1 MIAPLDNKT
10 PTFQNWR
17 LQLRM
22 LPDKIEKGNN
32 SERLKRTLTG
42 NFDVEL
48 SPVEVWIDE
57 VAADQVGLGV
67 SLEIAT
73 EIED

>member
-1 MIAPLDNKT
+1 
-10 PTFQNWR
+10 
-17 LQLRM
+17 M

-32 SERLKRTLTG
+32 FKRLNRTLTG

-48 SPVEVWIDE
+48 SPVEVGIDE

-73 EIED
+73 EMEDRKKKQLV